1 MQQDVTAYLRS
12 RFQDELSEKFGHVDA
27 SCKDLARLRITTY
40 DPDCVANEKA
50 TTWQGATEWGKPKT
64 RRELIAD
71 KCERAF
77 ERSKLNELATL
88 FGGLRDGKAGDA
100 QVGAA
105 LTCLAL
111 ASRGN
116 VYGRVYSETFYPL
129 RSQNVVVGKA
139 GAGKTTMVMS
149 IMDVAK
155 KLEVKLIKP
164 ASDASLS
171 HYVANAG
178 ATYHDADKTWT
189 PKETPNSL
197 FEIVDEA
204 GISRGVDKRRD
215 YAAKMGAIRRE
226 LFGDKIII
234 SSALT
239 REAPDFPVP
248 TRYTSLMLATT
259 KSWADAM
266 TADDA
271 QAGDARRILEFWLPS
286 SCDEAKSDEEA
297 MRMIMQ
303 SGRKEA
309 NIDAI
314 WEILEPVANRCVFTK
329 LLPLRCSLDEATE
342 IFCLLEKYKHVLGDI
357 DERVAFGSTVFAVL
371 AAHNALLRGSD
382 YIEAEDLQVG
392 AAIACGVLE
401 NRIKIR
407 NLGAAPI
414 ETEEM
419 KVIREIRQFLE
430 GRSVR
435 LDVLSRRYQ
444 SAQRLEDGSVIRLAI
459 TQNSVLTI
467 VLGMIQPILLV
478 SLVAVILA
486 LVLASR
492 VSKAVVRPLNEL
504 NLDEPLNNE
513 SFDELS
519 PLLRRID
526 SQQRQLKGQ
535 ALELKQKQDEFLAV
549 TSNMS
554 EGLVLLNAGGMI
566 LSINNAAL
574 NILGADKSCVGE
586 DILTVNRSLEMQQL
600 LEQAKNGSRS
610 ETKLCL
616 SGREYQLDAS
626 PIISK
631 GNTGG
636 VALLLFDITE
646 QENAEQLRRE
656 FTANVSHELKTPLHS
671 ISGCAELMKNGL
683 VKPEDT
689 ARFAGQIYSEAQRLI
704 HLVEDIIHLSRLDEG
719 AEDMQRERIDLYAL
733 SGSVMD
739 SLGNEAKENNVSL
752 ELCGAQAFVWGV
764 RQLVSGMVYNLCDN
778 AIKYNRENGSVKLTV
793 SSEGEYAALKVSDT
807 GIGIPPEHQSR
818 VFERFYRVDK
828 SHSKKVGGT
837 GLGLS
842 IVKHSAMVHNAKID
856 LQSTPGKGTSITVRF
871 PKA

>member
-1 MQQDVTAYLRS
+1 MNTIKCSCFRNIQSKKASEIITLADFVERIKTHDDKVIKARAYLEAGNRKGYDAAKRALPAYTIGRTFDRNERSNQNAQVQGVIVIDVDGIDPSIVDAVRDALALYPSCLLSAISCSGAGVFAVIKVDPDLPASREGVEALQQDVTAYLRS

-444 SAQRLEDGSVIRLAI
+444 SAQRQWDVVRRMMANGEIIKERTSIGGRIRTLCRLATEEELAEIVATREAKAEDEAQQAAIAEETSDKTTKTTKTTKTNRQAQATRKRVANDIEVI
-459 TQNSVLTI
+459 TRDCGKLYSECDQVEKENRI
-467 VLGMIQPILLV
+467 VRYLDKFIENNPIIQGNRDNAFNKLWFQLEANGMG
-478 SLVAVILA
+478 
-486 LVLASR
+486 
-492 VSKAVVRPLNEL
+492 
-504 NLDEPLNNE
+504 DE
-513 SFDELS
+513 FA
-519 PLLRRID
+519 
-526 SQQRQLKGQ
+526 RQVLKGY
-535 ALELKQKQDEFLAV
+535 
-549 TSNMS
+549 
-554 EGLVLLNAGGMI
+554 I
-566 LSINNAAL
+566 
-574 NILGADKSCVGE
+574 
-586 DILTVNRSLEMQQL
+586 
-600 LEQAKNGSRS
+600 
-610 ETKLCL
+610 
-616 SGREYQLDAS
+616 
-626 PIISK
+626 
-631 GNTGG
+631 
-636 VALLLFDITE
+636 
-646 QENAEQLRRE
+646 
-656 FTANVSHELKTPLHS
+656 
-671 ISGCAELMKNGL
+671 
-683 VKPEDT
+683 
-689 ARFAGQIYSEAQRLI
+689 
-704 HLVEDIIHLSRLDEG
+704 
-719 AEDMQRERIDLYAL
+719 
-733 SGSVMD
+733 
-739 SLGNEAKENNVSL
+739 
-752 ELCGAQAFVWGV
+752 
-764 RQLVSGMVYNLCDN
+764 RQS
-778 AIKYNRENGSVKLTV
+778 
-793 SSEGEYAALKVSDT
+793 
-807 GIGIPPEHQSR
+807 
-818 VFERFYRVDK
+818 
-828 SHSKKVGGT
+828 
-837 GLGLS
+837 GLS
-842 IVKHSAMVHNAKID
+842 ERDAKRLTRD
-856 LQSTPGKGTSITVRF
+856 RVVS
-871 PKA
+871 